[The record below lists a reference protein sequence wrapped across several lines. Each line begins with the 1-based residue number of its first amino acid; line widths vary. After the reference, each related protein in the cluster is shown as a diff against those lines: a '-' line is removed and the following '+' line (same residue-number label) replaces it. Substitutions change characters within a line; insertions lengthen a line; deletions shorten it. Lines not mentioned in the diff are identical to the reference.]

1 MACKSL
7 FPLGQITRVGWQD
20 KAIAPK
26 SAHCTSCISTL
37 LDLSLG
43 SLCQAQRDEELFLL
57 QSSVSDPRSGKN
69 YSTLLQ
75 MYELQVLWKEL

>member
-1 MACKSL
+1 MVCKFL
-7 FPLGQITRVGWQD
+7 FPLGQITREGWQD

-26 SAHCTSCISTL
+26 SAHCTSCISSP

-43 SLCQAQRDEELFLL
+43 SMCQVRRDEELFLL

-69 YSTLLQ
+69 YSTVLQ
-75 MYELQVLWKEL
+75 MYEMQVLWKKL